1 MKNKVLVVDDE
12 KNIRLTLKKALSNAD
27 YEVETAVNG
36 EDGLAKLKEEEIP
49 VILLDMKM
57 PGMDGIQFL
66 KEVKNKAIE
75 TKVIMITGYGSV
87 ETAVETLK
95 LGAVDYLRKP
105 FKPEEI
111 INIVQDVFERY
122 KVENSEKEVENFGE
136 YIMLAKNAINK
147 RDFSKAKEM
156 LQQATSLDS
165 EKPEP
170 FNLLGIIY
178 EMQHKQGEAMK
189 MYRAALA
196 LAPGYKP
203 ANENIERAGE
213 SMGSIDLDEVSF
225 GDDEE
230 EE

>member
-1 MKNKVLVVDDE
+1 VLIVDDE
-12 KNIRLTLKKALSNAD
+12 KNIRLTLKTALSKAG

-36 EDGLAKLKEEEIP
+36 EDGLTKLKEEEIP
-49 VILLDMKM
+49 VVLLDMKM

-66 KEVKNKAIE
+66 KEVTDKDIA
-75 TKVIMITGYGSV
+75 TKVIMITGYSSV

-111 INIVQDVFERY
+111 ISIVEDVFERHEI
-122 KVENSEKEVENFGE
+122 ENSEKEVESFDD

-156 LQQATSLDS
+156 LQEATSLNS

-170 FNLLGIIY
+170 FNFLGIIY
-178 EMQHKQGEAMK
+178 EMQHKQAEAMK

-196 LAPGYKP
+196 LDPGYKP
-203 ANENIERAGE
+203 ANDNIERAGE
-213 SMGSIDLDEVSF
+213 SMGSIDLDNVNF

>member
-1 MKNKVLVVDDE
+1 
-12 KNIRLTLKKALSNAD
+12 
-27 YEVETAVNG
+27 
-36 EDGLAKLKEEEIP
+36 
-49 VILLDMKM
+49 
-57 PGMDGIQFL
+57 
-66 KEVKNKAIE
+66 
-75 TKVIMITGYGSV
+75 MITGYGSV

-122 KVENSEKEVENFGE
+122 KVENSEKEVESFEE

-196 LAPGYKP
+196 LDPGYKP

-213 SMGSIDLDEVSF
+213 SMGSIDLDDVNF